1 MIDDFQV
8 KHLIFNYRFLTYLVA
23 MGVLSLIATWSGKS
37 VNHRT
42 FAALAVIGINI
53 LFLYSGSLE
62 ITDFYMRRGT
72 ELSTEAPQNF
82 GLFKNLALARDFT
95 YSAFW
100 MAYGGILMGVGFWKR
115 SAFLRWQAM
124 LLIGVTCVKVFVYDV
139 SQLEKGYRVVSL
151 IALGVILLA
160 ISFAYQKDW
169 LRLSDK
175 EKSAGPTEGAV
186 S

>member
-8 KHLIFNYRFLTYLVA
+8 TRLVFNYRFLTFLA
-23 MGVLSLIATWSGKS
+23 AIAVLGLIATWSGKS
-37 VNHRT
+37 TNHRT

-62 ITDFYMRRGT
+62 ITDFYMRRGN
-72 ELSTEAPQNF
+72 EISNNFPQNF
-82 GLFKNLALARDFT
+82 GLFQNLALARDFT

-100 MAYGGILMGVGFWKR
+100 MAYGGLLMGLGFWKR

-124 LLIGVTCVKVFVYDV
+124 ILIGVTCVKVFVYDV

-169 LRLSDK
+169 LRLSEKK
-175 EKSAGPTEGAV
+175 EPAEGAAN
-186 S
+186 